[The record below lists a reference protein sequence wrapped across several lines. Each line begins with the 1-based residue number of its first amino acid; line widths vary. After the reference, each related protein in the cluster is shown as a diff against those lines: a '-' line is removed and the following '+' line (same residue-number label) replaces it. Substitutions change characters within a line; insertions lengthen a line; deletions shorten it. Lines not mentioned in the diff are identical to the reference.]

1 MFEIRPFECQDTE
14 AICKLILHIQQ
25 IEFQV
30 PINLAD
36 QPDLLQIPKVYLQNG
51 GNFWVAVV
59 DGEVVGTIAL
69 IDCGHGI
76 GCIRKMFVHADW
88 RGKGRGLARQLLE
101 TLETRALN
109 HGINT
114 LYLGTVER
122 LQAAIHFY
130 LRNGFIAVAPES
142 LPVSFPR
149 MPVDTHF
156 FRKVL
161 EGVSEKY

>member
-1 MFEIRPFECQDTE
+1 
-14 AICKLILHIQQ
+14 
-25 IEFQV
+25 
-30 PINLAD
+30 
-36 QPDLLQIPKVYLQNG
+36 
-51 GNFWVAVV
+51 
-59 DGEVVGTIAL
+59 
-69 IDCGHGI
+69 
-76 GCIRKMFVHADW
+76 MFVHADW

-130 LRNGFIAVAPES
+130 LKNGFLPVAPES

-161 EGVSEKY
+161 ETGS